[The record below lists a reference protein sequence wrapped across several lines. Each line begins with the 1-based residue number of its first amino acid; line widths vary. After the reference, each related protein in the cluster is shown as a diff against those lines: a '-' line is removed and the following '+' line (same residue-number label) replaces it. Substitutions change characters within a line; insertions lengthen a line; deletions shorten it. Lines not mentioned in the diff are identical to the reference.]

1 MAETSIK
8 ITLDVADKA
17 AQKAFEN
24 FVTSATKSDKAL
36 DHLRE
41 TGAEAF
47 SEIGVHIG
55 KATGL
60 YDIFVGNLAA
70 NLAIKSFELLEEA
83 AHKLFDLFVVD
94 GVRAAIAQE
103 NAVNSL
109 NVALANSGKYSKA
122 TSDEFVEFAEQLQK
136 TSKFSNDAIIQNA
149 ALIQS
154 LGHLDEDGLKR
165 ATQAAVDL
173 AAGLGR
179 DLPEASELVAKAAAG
194 NVTALGKLGI
204 AIQAGNTHAE
214 TFSRALRAIEERF
227 SGSAAAQVNTYSGAV
242 TQAANSFEDLTKQV
256 GDLIV
261 KNPVFV
267 ETIKAANQ
275 IFQEWTG
282 AITSQHQALAI
293 LVGSGLVTFL
303 ETMAFVVS
311 IVDVAARV
319 FQTIYGVVQALSIP
333 FLAVTVPIRALSVG
347 LKQATEEMTEFAK
360 DTASNLTSLGKTGDG
375 ALAGMAVKLQE
386 LRNAAETGFESVAAG
401 ANGTSAPLKNATGNV
416 VELTEEMKKRREA
429 LKSFADELLKQADSA
444 KTSTETQ
451 IQSARLEA
459 DSKLLIDQ
467 DQLNKKLINQV
478 QFEQAKA
485 DIEARFDDARQTALQ
500 QQLTFDQDRILQA
513 LNQKIIT
520 ETEYYRA
527 RNQLAAKF
535 TQDELKLSADQTK
548 KEIDNKK
555 SIKEAEEVLYRQ
567 RVGALTD
574 LTQLTNSKN
583 RELFEIGKAAS
594 IAKIA
599 VDTATGAIGAY
610 SSLSSIPYVGPAL
623 GAAAAAAL
631 VAYGAEQ
638 AATVASTSF
647 QYESGGIVPGTSF
660 TGDNVVARVNSSE
673 MILNR
678 SQQAQLF
685 DIANGRGSNGSQ
697 IDYQQMAAAFM
708 AAISK
713 QPVTVNV
720 GGRTI
725 VQTLREELAAGKT
738 FA

>member
-8 ITLDVADKA
+8 ITLDIADKA
-17 AQKAFEN
+17 AQKSFDN
-24 FVTSATKSDKAL
+24 FLTSANKSDKAL
-36 DHLRE
+36 EKLAE

-83 AHKLFDLFVVD
+83 AHKLFELFVVD

-122 TSDEFVEFAEQLQK
+122 TSDEFVEFAEQLQR

-204 AIQAGNTHAE
+204 SIEKGRNNAE
-214 TFSRALRAIEERF
+214 TFAAALKAIEERF
-227 SGSAAAQVNTYSGAV
+227 SGSASAQVNTYSGAV
-242 TQAANSFEDLTKQV
+242 SQASHSFEDLTKQV
-256 GDLIV
+256 GDLLV
-261 KNPVFV
+261 KNPVV
-267 ETIKAANQ
+267 IETIKAAAN
-275 IFQEWTG
+275 IFDELTDSLSEQNVGLT
-282 AITSQHQALAI
+282 L
-293 LVGSGLVTFL
+293 LVGSGLTVFLDTMTFCIS
-303 ETMAFVVS
+303 V
-311 IVDVAARV
+311 VDVAVRV
-319 FQTIYGVVQALSIP
+319 FQTIYGVVQALSLP

-347 LKQATEEMTEFAK
+347 LKQATDEMTEFAK

>member
-1 MAETSIK
+1 VAETSIK

-347 LKQATEEMTEFAK
+347 LKQATEEMVQFGQSAQN
-360 DTASNLTSLGKTGDG
+360 NLSALSSGGDG
-375 ALAGMAVKLQE
+375 ALAKAAQDLLALRDAANQGLGAV
-386 LRNAAETGFESVAAG
+386 ASG
-401 ANGTSAPLKNATGNV
+401 ATGAVEPLTNAKGKIS
-416 VELTEEMKKRREA
+416 ELTEEMKRHQEN
-429 LKSFADELLKQADSA
+429 LKSFSDALLKQAESSKSSYEAQVTFAKDSA
-444 KTSTETQ
+444 EKQIAIAQAAVDKRQDANLGFLEKKREIETQ
-451 IQSARLEA
+451 YYNAQKQSDFDKFVKDNLELTEARAAGVIHSETELNAARTQLETNFNNTRQKE
-459 DSKLLIDQ
+459 DDQ
-467 DQLNKKLINQV
+467 YQISTIKNEREINEAKKKL
-478 QFEQAKA
+478 
-485 DIEARFDDARQTALQ
+485 R
-500 QQLTFDQDRILQA
+500 
-513 LNQKIIT
+513 
-520 ETEYYRA
+520 
-527 RNQLAAKF
+527 
-535 TQDELKLSADQTK
+535 
-548 KEIDNKK
+548 
-555 SIKEAEEVLYRQ
+555 EAEI
-567 RVGALTD
+567 GAFADGLG
-574 LTQLTNSKN
+574 QLSSLMHTNS
-583 RELFEIGKAAS
+583 RELFEIGKVAA
-594 IAKIA
+594 IAQ
-599 VDTATGAIGAY
+599 ATINTYEAATKAY
-610 SSLSSIPYVGPAL
+610 AQWGYPWGI
-623 GAAAAAAL
+623 AAAAAVSIA
-631 VAYGAEQ
+631 GAVQISNIEAQ
-638 AATVASTSF
+638 SPSF
-647 QYESGGIVPGTSF
+647 ETGGIVPGSSF
-660 TGDNVVARVNSSE
+660 TGDNVMANVNSGE
-673 MILNR
+673 MILTR
-678 SQQAQLF
+678 GQQAQLF
-685 DIANGRGSNGSQ
+685 SLANGASSDGSNTESLLASINTKLGALLKK
-697 IDYQQMAAAFM
+697 DT
-708 AAISK
+708 
-713 QPVTVNV
+713 TVIV
-720 GGRTI
+720 GGKTI
-725 VQTLREELAAGKT
+725 TDTLRSELASGRS
-738 FA
+738 F